1 MGFLMHMW
9 VFFEAKMI
17 KTLQFEVII
26 LNLNSINMENNSINS
41 LNINIDIDEN
51 IGIEIDS
58 LTGPQ

>member
-1 MGFLMHMW
+1 
-9 VFFEAKMI
+9 
-17 KTLQFEVII
+17 
-26 LNLNSINMENNSINS
+26 MENNSINS

>member
-1 MGFLMHMW
+1 MHMW